1 MEIGLP
7 INLEDARLF
16 QKDLFIEAC
25 KAAVADGQIAIRE
38 IVLAAVADP
47 SGVIA
52 ELGEPNQAGVYPMYQ
67 SDDLTII
74 NFVWA
79 PYMTLLP
86 HNHNMFAVIGLY
98 GGREDN
104 MFWRKIG
111 DGGAGGNGEGRAGP
125 ELEAAGAESMGS
137 GQVATLGPDI
147 IHSVAN
153 PIAKLTSAIHVYGG
167 NFFNPPKPRAQW
179 DHETLIGEP
188 WDMAH
193 THKVFHEAGV
203 RYDAGIAAGI

>member
-1 MEIGLP
+1 M
-7 INLEDARLF
+7 F
-16 QKDLFIEAC
+16 QKDKFVESC
-25 KAAVADGQIAIRE
+25 MAAVSDGQKAIRDV
-38 IVLAAVADP
+38 VLEAVSDP
-47 SGVIA
+47 AGVIA
-52 ELGEPNQAGVYPMYQ
+52 ELGEPTQAGVYPMHQ
-67 SDDLTII
+67 SKNLTVI

-104 MFWRKIG
+104 MFWRRIEHEN
-111 DGGAGGNGEGRAGP
+111 GGVA
-125 ELEAAGAESMGS
+125 LEAAGADSMGV
-137 GQVATLGPDI
+137 GQAATLGPDI

-167 NFFNPPKPRAQW
+167 DFFNPPKPRSQW
-179 DHETLIGEP
+179 DHESLVEEP

-193 THKVFHEAGV
+193 TREVFREADM
-203 RYDAGIAAGI
+203 RFNAGLAAGA